1 MLVLLSKLEVYLGT
15 INYTTFNILYNL
27 YICKELAMPE
37 KKASKKLTISIQIA
51 WSSSNFICLEG
62 VRFM

>member
-1 MLVLLSKLEVYLGT
+1 MFFIIMSLIKTLYSYMLVLLSKLEVYLGT

-51 WSSSNFICLEG
+51 
-62 VRFM
+62 